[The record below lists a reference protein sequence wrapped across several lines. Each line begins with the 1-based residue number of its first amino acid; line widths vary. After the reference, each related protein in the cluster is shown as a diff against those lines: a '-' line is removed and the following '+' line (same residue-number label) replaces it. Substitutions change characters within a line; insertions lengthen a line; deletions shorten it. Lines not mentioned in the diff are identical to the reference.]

1 MYLIKN
7 HSVILDGLQPLLE
20 EKFDSKVFATRAI
33 QNQVVGE
40 TLKKLGQGIID
51 LNEEI
56 RAQVRVSR
64 PFNIY
69 ECISLVFILFS

>member
-1 MYLIKN
+1 L
-7 HSVILDGLQPLLE
+7 HCTLDGLQPLLE

-33 QNQVVGE
+33 QSQVVGE

-56 RAQVRVSR
+56 RAQVRIHIRRRFRNGLFTNVFR
-64 PFNIY
+64 
-69 ECISLVFILFS
+69 IS